1 MGWCEEGRRLDV
13 QVVPEDAEG
22 EDGQGEAIAA
32 EACVAAGELGED
44 LVVVFCGTAVSADL
58 C

>member
-1 MGWCEEGRRLDV
+1 LFGRRLDV

-32 EACVAAGELGED
+32 EAWVAAGELGES
-44 LVVVFCGTAVSADL
+44 LVVVFCGALVSANL
-58 C
+58 Y